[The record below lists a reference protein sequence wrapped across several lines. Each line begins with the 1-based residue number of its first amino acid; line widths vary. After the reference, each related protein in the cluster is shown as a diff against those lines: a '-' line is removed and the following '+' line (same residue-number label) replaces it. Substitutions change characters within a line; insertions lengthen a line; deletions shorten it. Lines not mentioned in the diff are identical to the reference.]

1 MSTTTIDLDQRQT
14 RALEIRSV
22 NTENREITGIGV
34 PYDDEITLN
43 DFFDNYRESFAPGS
57 VDATGAILRYAH
69 REPIGKITATR
80 ETPEG
85 LEITGVISPTER
97 GNEVWQ
103 LVKDGVL
110 TRMSIGF
117 DPVEKSVSEDSDGT
131 RHVKWLKVKAR
142 EFSVVEFPAYDAA
155 QITNHRNKQEETA
168 QAHQVKEQPDMD
180 TTQITD
186 RLETLE
192 RSLAVLETPKAPALP
207 AFDSFG
213 EYVAAY
219 KRGDDNA
226 LHFRDAVTTK
236 QFENINRPVWLGD
249 LSKRMEAKQRIKNTF
264 STVPLPDKGMTMEY
278 AVRANDST
286 IKVGKQATEGARL
299 AQGKP
304 GTWTVGSA
312 SVNTYGGVTDQVT
325 RQVIERTTSPVILN
339 EIFTDLA
346 FQYATAIESDVRAV
360 FTQLA
365 NDAEKKPAI
374 TLSEGLA
381 GLSVN
386 SLMDILVELD
396 DIYDQTPYI
405 MDGLL
410 VSPDVFKALTHLD
423 YSPKALQL
431 AGAPDRQLGT
441 LTLGVTGT
449 ANIGPVQVQRVPGW
463 QGAHIAA
470 YTKEALTTSESSGAP
485 LRLEDEDITTL
496 TKQFAVYGYA
506 AIYSS
511 HPDLIKAIKL
521 GE

>member
-1 MSTTTIDLDQRQT
+1 MNTTTIDLDARQT
-14 RALEIRSV
+14 RTLEIRQV
-22 NTENREITGIGV
+22 DGEKREITGIGV
-34 PYDDEITLN
+34 PYDTEITLS
-43 DFFDNYRESFAPGS
+43 DFFESYRESFAPGS

-69 REPIGKITATR
+69 REPIGRITATR
-80 ETPEG
+80 ETPDG
-85 LEITGVISPTER
+85 LEITGVISQTER

-103 LVKDGVL
+103 LVKDSVL
-110 TRMSIGF
+110 TKMSIGF
-117 DPVEKSVSEDSDGT
+117 DPIEKSVTEDADGT
-131 RHVKWLKVKAR
+131 QHVKWLKVAAR
-142 EFSVVEFPAYDAA
+142 EFSVVEFPAYDDA
-155 QITNHRNKQEETA
+155 QITSHRNKQDTPE
-168 QAHQVKEQPDMD
+168 QPVKETPEMD

-186 RLETLE
+186 RLDTLE
-192 RSLAVLETPKAPALP
+192 RSLAVLEAPKAPAVP
-207 AFDSFG
+207 VFESFG
-213 EYVAAY
+213 AYVAAY

-226 LHFRDAVTTK
+226 KQFRDAVTSK
-236 QFENINRPVWLGD
+236 QFESINRPVWLGD
-249 LSKRMEAKQRIKNTF
+249 LSRRMEAKQRLKNTF

-278 AVRANDST
+278 ALRANDST

-312 SVNTYGGVTDQVT
+312 PVNTYGGVTDEIT
-325 RQVIERTTSPVILN
+325 RQVIERTSSPAILT

-346 FQYATAIESDVRAV
+346 FQYATAIESDVRAA

-365 NDAEKKPAI
+365 ADAEKKPAI
-374 TLSEGLA
+374 TLTENLA
-381 GLSVN
+381 ALSVN
-386 SLMDILVELD
+386 TLMDVLVELD

-405 MDGLL
+405 MDGIL
-410 VSPDVFKALTHLD
+410 VSPEVFKALTHLD

-441 LTLGVTGT
+441 LTLGVTGN
-449 ANIGPVQVQRVPGW
+449 ANIGPVTVQRVPGW

-506 AIYSS
+506 AVYSS